1 MRYLGLL
8 FVLAICGCGEKNR
21 DILARYTPRFA
32 DKRAELSALAR
43 QLPPPGVSLRF
54 TNQPPLAPKPVFIHG
69 KDEETNTDFLS
80 VEELSDPDATP
91 ALELYLSHGL
101 SRGLQWTGPKNP
113 MSETAMGDR
122 NKQLAHELDLAL
134 STRYLVVVR
143 SLVDVKAE
151 AVNDKTFRGGARI
164 FEALVFDLQDKK
176 LRAAVAVLAE
186 PDATVN
192 YSYKVS
198 KQGGQ
203 ALESKEAAL
212 ERAVQSA
219 AWSSARKQLGPK
231 LEQATGGTFV
241 FDL

>member
-8 FVLAICGCGEKNR
+8 FVLALCGCGEKNR
-21 DILARYTPRFA
+21 DLLARYAPRFA
-32 DKRAELSALAR
+32 EKRAELRALA
-43 QLPPPGVSLRF
+43 QLLPPPGASLRF
-54 TNQPPLAPKPVFIHG
+54 ANQPPLSPKPVFIERQ
-69 KDEETNTDFLS
+69 DEETNTDFLS

-91 ALELYLSHGL
+91 SFELYLSHGL

-113 MSETAMGDR
+113 MSETALGDR

-143 SLVDVKAE
+143 SLIDVKAE
-151 AVNDKTFRGGARI
+151 AVNDKTFRGGGRI
-164 FEALVFDLQDKK
+164 FEALVFDLQEKK
-176 LRAAVAVLAE
+176 LRAAVAILAE

-192 YSYKVS
+192 YSYKVN

-203 ALESKEAAL
+203 AMESKEAAL

-219 AWSSARKQLGPK
+219 AWTSARKQLGPK
-231 LEQATGGTFV
+231 LEQATGGTFR
-241 FDL
+241 FDS